1 MLRCDPVSASAQN
14 YTLSVYLKAD
24 HNGRDAWLRG
34 MKMNAEK
41 EHGEA
46 IAFKL
51 STEWQR
57 YSITGVIPAN
67 VSEAS
72 YEVRLREPGT
82 IWVDGAQLEI
92 GATATEFEESAD
104 HSNPHRP

>member
-1 MLRCDPVSASAQN
+1 
-14 YTLSVYLKAD
+14 
-24 HNGRDAWLRG
+24 

-41 EHGEA
+41 VHGEA
-46 IAFKL
+46 IALKL